1 MLTLCTTPEYC
12 LDYDRAASFAF
23 FMFSVVVLLVC
34 EVNDANNISMRAD

>member
-1 MLTLCTTPEYC
+1 MLTLCTTPEYR

-34 EVNDANNISMRAD
+34 EVNDVNNVSMRTD

>member
-1 MLTLCTTPEYC
+1 MLTTPEYF

-34 EVNDANNISMRAD
+34 EVNDVNNISMRTD